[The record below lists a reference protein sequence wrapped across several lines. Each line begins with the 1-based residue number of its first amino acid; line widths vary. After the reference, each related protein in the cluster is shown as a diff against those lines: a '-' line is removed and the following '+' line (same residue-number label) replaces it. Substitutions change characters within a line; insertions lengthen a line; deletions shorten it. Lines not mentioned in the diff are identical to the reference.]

1 MELENRMVSE
11 QLDLYIITD
20 DIIASLIQAQV
31 GQIARD
37 EVKLCTLV
45 QEAYDNFVQQIV
57 KFDLQ
62 EIPVDV
68 FVETKLMPR
77 VAYAIIDDVVSK
89 HSIYFNQKCL
99 MNQERVRKEL
109 TSLSQSLYE
118 DFLERE
124 TKIVL
129 KAELELEYYAR
140 NILDELLK
148 SESLK
153 ETQTQCLEYQISVE
167 TIQELHLT
175 ILEQEVK
182 AIAEEVQAQEDEK
195 LMIEEIGESQIQSVL
210 KDEIKDEI
218 AEAMVSETLARLM
231 IDELII
237 DSTQLCLVEEEE
249 ALQND
254 AESIFKIMIKKLL

>member
-153 ETQTQCLEYQISVE
+153 ECLEYQISVE